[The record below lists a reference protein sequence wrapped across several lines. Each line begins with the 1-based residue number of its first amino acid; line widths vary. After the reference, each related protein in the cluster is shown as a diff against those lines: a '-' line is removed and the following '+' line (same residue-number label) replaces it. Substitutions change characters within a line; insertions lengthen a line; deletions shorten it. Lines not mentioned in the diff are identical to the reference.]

1 MHIKMNIQTS
11 TMSHLHTKQEISY
24 TPCITSVTMR
34 TSQIVENRNN
44 IVIENIE
51 TNIHNNG
58 KKTYAEIVS
67 SKQKPMTSVSRQVS
81 FADKT
86 QRSKKNENNAN

>member
-1 MHIKMNIQTS
+1 MISKN
-11 TMSHLHTKQEISY
+11 TKTNKKE
-24 TPCITSVTMR
+24 VMF
-34 TSQIVENRNN
+34 VENRNN

-81 FADKT
+81 FAEET
-86 QRSKKNENNAN
+86 QGNKKSKNNEINQ